1 MKANIDNFYHLLN
14 AVKKSNGIKSYL
26 QYAAI
31 SLSYFITRLM
41 RILNY

>member
-1 MKANIDNFYHLLN
+1 MKANIHDFYHLLN

-26 QYAAI
+26 WYAAMNI
-31 SLSYFITRLM
+31 SYFVSRLM

>member
-26 QYAAI
+26 WYAATNF
-31 SLSYFITRLM
+31 SYFISRLM